1 MFAPIAQFASLKYV
15 LNSADPLVRLAI
27 IANEADAGQ
36 FEQSNHKIQ
45 HLFSVIWSSPNSF
58 LC

>member
-1 MFAPIAQFASLKYV
+1 MSGAIAQFASLKYV
-15 LNSADPLVRLAI
+15 LNSDNPLVRLAI

-45 HLFSVIWSSPNSF
+45 RLFSAIRY
-58 LC
+58 

>member
-1 MFAPIAQFASLKYV
+1 MSGAIAQFESLKYV
-15 LNSADPLVRLAI
+15 LNSDNPLVRLAI

-45 HLFSVIWSSPNSF
+45 RLFSAIRYSLNSF